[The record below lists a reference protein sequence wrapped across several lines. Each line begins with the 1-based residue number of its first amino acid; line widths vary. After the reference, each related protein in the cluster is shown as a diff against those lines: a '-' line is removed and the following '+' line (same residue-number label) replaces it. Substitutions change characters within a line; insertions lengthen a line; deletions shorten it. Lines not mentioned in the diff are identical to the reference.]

1 MKQKRR
7 ERISSSLRAEIAEII
22 QRDLRDPRLGFI
34 SVTRVEPTEDLKEA
48 VVHVSIL
55 GSEGQQRTSLR
66 GLRAAAG
73 FIQGLLADRIRLR
86 NTPVLRF
93 ELDESI
99 RKHMELEDLLKRARG
114 ESAPRDE
121 EEE

>member
-7 ERISSSLRAEIAEII
+7 ERISSSLRSEIAEII

-55 GSEGQQRTSLR
+55 GSETEQRTSLR

-73 FIQGLLADRIRLR
+73 FMQGLIADRMRLR

-99 RKHMELEDLLKRARG
+99 RKHMELEELLKRARSG
-114 ESAPRDE
+114 NPPDDE
-121 EEE
+121 EE